1 MFLLAALHR
10 RYYIKQSMFSIQ
22 IYKKKTELRVKNY
35 KNTSSCTY
43 LYPPLKTN
51 MRFVLYPF
59 KRCRTFIKMF
69 KHIYAYKIL
78 GNRKNVSN

>member
-1 MFLLAALHR
+1 M
-10 RYYIKQSMFSIQ
+10 
-22 IYKKKTELRVKNY
+22 KNY
-35 KNTSSCTY
+35 INTSLCTY

-59 KRCRTFIKMF
+59 KRRRTFIKMF

-78 GNRKNVSN
+78 GKLGKIFQINTDFHRHIRMLLS